1 MATNACSNTDA
12 AKIGHGIARAIVA
25 GLSASTWA
33 RKPDQWPRLDEASG
47 LYEDDFLVEALVS
60 AVGSIPGVRAV

>member
-1 MATNACSNTDA
+1 MASTASSNTDA
-12 AKIGHGIARAIVA
+12 VTIGHGIARAIVT